1 MIFATY
7 FKILSSYFQIKKQMT
22 YPHIFKETADSI
34 RQWAHVHIEGKAVA
48 DKIDGHQGLVV

>member
-1 MIFATY
+1 
-7 FKILSSYFQIKKQMT
+7 MT
-22 YPHIFKETADSI
+22 YPHLFKETADSI